1 MQEKILSDQA
11 KMLAK
16 QRGLFLILT
25 LMLSFICCGLTLKL
39 ITTRDKTILVPGLA
53 QEVWLGQG
61 KVSEGYIEEVS
72 LMYLSMLLDLNKD
85 VVGYKEALISKYIS
99 HSSTKYMKEIR
110 QYFSHVKEQ
119 YKQFGLST
127 YFAVKSLEVNSSDNS
142 VIAKGVLTTKFGEH
156 GIDVK
161 ETSYFLS
168 YDYAGSTL
176 RLKEF
181 HHIESEEELKKK
193 EALLKEEEE
202 NMQKIEETVN
212 KRQGHYDNQ

>member
-25 LMLSFICCGLTLKL
+25 LMLGFICCGLTLKL

-53 QEVWLGQG
+53 QEVWLGPG
-61 KVSEGYIEEVS
+61 KVSEGYIEEVI

-127 YFAVKSLEVNSSDNS
+127 YFAVKSLEVNTSDNS
-142 VIAKGVLTTKFGEH
+142 VIAKGVLTTKFGDH

-168 YDYAGSTL
+168 YDLAGSTL

-181 HHIESEEELKKK
+181 HHIASEEELKKK
-193 EALLKEEEE
+193 EALLKEEEA

-212 KRQGHYDNQ
+212 KRGMHYDQ

>member
-11 KMLAK
+11 KMLTK

-127 YFAVKSLEVNSSDNS
+127 YFAVKSLEVNTSDNS
-142 VIAKGVLTTKFGEH
+142 VIAKGVLTTKFGDH

-168 YDYAGSTL
+168 YDLAGSTL

-181 HHIESEEELKKK
+181 HHIASEEELKKK

-202 NMQKIEETVN
+202 NMQKIEKAVN
-212 KRQGHYDNQ
+212 KRGIHHDQ

>member
-11 KMLAK
+11 KVITK

-53 QEVWLGQG
+53 QEVWLWQG
-61 KVSEGYIEEVS
+61 KVSESYIEEVS

-110 QYFSHVKEQ
+110 QYFSQAKEQ
-119 YKQFGLST
+119 YKKFGLST
-127 YFAVKSLEVNSSDNS
+127 YFSVKSLKVNSSDNS
-142 VIAKGVLTTKFGEH
+142 VIAKGVLTTKFGDH

-161 ETSYFLS
+161 EASYFLS
-168 YDYAGSTL
+168 FDLAGSML

-193 EALLKEEEE
+193 EAVLKEEEK

-212 KRQGHYDNQ
+212 KRQGHYENS

>member
-11 KMLAK
+11 KMLTK

-99 HSSTKYMKEIR
+99 HGSHKYMKEIR

-127 YFAVKSLEVNSSDNS
+127 YFAVKSLEVNTSDNS
-142 VIAKGVLTTKFGEH
+142 VIAKGVLTTKFGDH

-168 YDYAGSTL
+168 YDLAGSTL

-202 NMQKIEETVN
+202 NMQKIEKAVN
-212 KRQGHYDNQ
+212 KRGIHHDQ

>member
-53 QEVWLGQG
+53 QEVWFGQG

-142 VIAKGVLTTKFGEH
+142 VIAKGVLTTKFGDH

-168 YDYAGSTL
+168 YDLAGSTL

-193 EALLKEEEE
+193 EVLLKEEEE

-212 KRQGHYDNQ
+212 KRGMHHDQ

>member
-11 KMLAK
+11 KMLAR

-85 VVGYKEALISKYIS
+85 VVSYKEAL
-99 HSSTKYMKEIR
+99 
-110 QYFSHVKEQ
+110 
-119 YKQFGLST
+119 
-127 YFAVKSLEVNSSDNS
+127 
-142 VIAKGVLTTKFGEH
+142 
-156 GIDVK
+156 
-161 ETSYFLS
+161 
-168 YDYAGSTL
+168 
-176 RLKEF
+176 
-181 HHIESEEELKKK
+181 
-193 EALLKEEEE
+193 
-202 NMQKIEETVN
+202 
-212 KRQGHYDNQ
+212 

>member
-1 MQEKILSDQA
+1 MQEKILSDQVRI
-11 KMLAK
+11 LTK

-61 KVSEGYIEEVS
+61 KISESYMQELS

-85 VVGYKEALISKYIS
+85 VIGYKEALISKYIS
-99 HSSTKYMKEIR
+99 HRSTKYMKAIR

-127 YFAVKSLEVNSSDNS
+127 YFSVKSLEVNASDNS
-142 VIAKGVLTTKFGEH
+142 VIAKGVLTTKFGDH

-161 ETSYFLS
+161 EASYFMNFDL
-168 YDYAGSTL
+168 AGSTL

-181 HHIESEEELKKK
+181 YHLESEEELKKK
-193 EALLKEEEE
+193 EAALKEEEE
-202 NMQKIEETVN
+202 NMKKIEETVN
-212 KRQGHYDNQ
+212 KRQGHYENS

>member
-11 KMLAK
+11 KMLTK

-99 HSSTKYMKEIR
+99 HSSSKYMKEIR

-142 VIAKGVLTTKFGEH
+142 VIAKGVLTTKFGDH

-161 ETSYFLS
+161 ETSYF
-168 YDYAGSTL
+168 
-176 RLKEF
+176 
-181 HHIESEEELKKK
+181 
-193 EALLKEEEE
+193 
-202 NMQKIEETVN
+202 
-212 KRQGHYDNQ
+212 

>member
-11 KMLAK
+11 KMLTK

-25 LMLSFICCGLTLKL
+25 LMLGFICCGLTLKL

-127 YFAVKSLEVNSSDNS
+127 YFAVKSLEVNTSDNS

-168 YDYAGSTL
+168 YDLAGSTL

-181 HHIESEEELKKK
+181 RHIASEEELKKK

-202 NMQKIEETVN
+202 NMQKIEKAVN
-212 KRQGHYDNQ
+212 KRGIHHDQ

>member
-11 KMLAK
+11 KMLTK

-39 ITTRDKTILVPGLA
+39 ITTRDKTILVPGLS

-61 KVSEGYIEEVS
+61 RVSESYIEEVS

-85 VVGYKEALISKYIS
+85 VIGYKEALISKYIS

-142 VIAKGVLTTKFGEH
+142 VIAKGVLTTKFGDH

-168 YDYAGSTL
+168 YDLVGSTL

-181 HHIESEEELKKK
+181 HHIESEEDLKKK
-193 EALLKEEEE
+193 EALVKEEEE
-202 NMQKIEETVN
+202 NMQKIEEMIN
-212 KRQGHYDNQ
+212 QRGGHYENN